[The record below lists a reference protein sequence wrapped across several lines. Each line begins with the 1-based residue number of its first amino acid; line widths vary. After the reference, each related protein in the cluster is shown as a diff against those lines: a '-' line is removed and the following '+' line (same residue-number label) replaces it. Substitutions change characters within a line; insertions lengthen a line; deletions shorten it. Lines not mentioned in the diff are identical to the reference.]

1 MPIALAADAAVAAF
15 EMGDLQAALRLLA
28 EALDDLADLDPD
40 SGLHA
45 AHCHRVVRHTA
56 LWLQTR
62 VDDQSVDIDGAPI
75 TMSPGMCSNPEPSKQ
90 ISELPLG
97 HIDFAWYIL
106 AQIEASSSFPP
117 EIRDRL
123 PERTRGKLP
132 AMEFDLRLRTMQAA
146 IAALDVSA
154 LSDHCLEFAAVYVY
168 VDSAGGL
175 RRFSADPLNPEVH
188 EIPPIDAT
196 SSHPALADIVVY
208 QGMVAFAVQSL
219 LQKDRVPG
227 PPLTD
232 GMEAYLGHGHPA
244 IALFRK
250 ARQLSA
256 AGNDIYDELAALL
269 PHFGGP
275 NAPSPDLLW
284 LASAR
289 LLHWC
294 QQTIYSPVALPH
306 LSSWLRKR
314 WRRAV
319 QTQRAVLR
327 APRHTVPPIERILD
341 SGMDGTRFAAKLLLA
356 AVDAVNMT
364 LSADFRASLSQLA
377 DTGSQ

>member
-1 MPIALAADAAVAAF
+1 
-15 EMGDLQAALRLLA
+15 
-28 EALDDLADLDPD
+28 
-40 SGLHA
+40 
-45 AHCHRVVRHTA
+45 
-56 LWLQTR
+56 
-62 VDDQSVDIDGAPI
+62 
-75 TMSPGMCSNPEPSKQ
+75 MSAGMCSNPEPSKQ

-123 PERTRGKLP
+123 PERTRGTLP

-154 LSDHCLEFAAVYVY
+154 LADHCLEFAAVRVY
-168 VDSAGGL
+168 VESAGGL

-188 EIPPIDAT
+188 ELPPIDAT
-196 SSHPALADIVVY
+196 SSHPALADIVVH

-227 PPLTD
+227 PPLAD

-269 PHFGGP
+269 P
-275 NAPSPDLLW
+275 
-284 LASAR
+284 
-289 LLHWC
+289 
-294 QQTIYSPVALPH
+294 I
-306 LSSWLRKR
+306 
-314 WRRAV
+314 
-319 QTQRAVLR
+319 
-327 APRHTVPPIERILD
+327 
-341 SGMDGTRFAAKLLLA
+341 
-356 AVDAVNMT
+356 
-364 LSADFRASLSQLA
+364 SADLTHRPLTYCGLPVLGCCTGANRRFTARSPFHIFPAGCASVGGGRCKRNAQVCVRLGTPSRR
-377 DTGSQ
+377 